1 MLAFDI
7 ETTGLKPGRDKITI
21 VCTEDFA
28 TGRRKAYEF
37 GRLEAAGD
45 IDGYEKA
52 KTEMLQELSE
62 ATSLCAFNGLA
73 FDIPFIAKT
82 FQVDDAM
89 VASWKEKLSD
99 IFVYCKRMYMHTFS
113 LNLLCQKNNVPVKI
127 SSGLQA
133 IEWAREQ
140 NWDALKEY
148 CEADVAILNKLYQK
162 RHLLNPRNNALMD
175 LKFIAKEPLYD
186 AVEASPLATA
196 QTSID
201 AFVSVAAAVP
211 CISVDDTWESP
222 STLEQGAETDVRLDT
237 PRASLQPHHTQAPKH
252 NAAFCRQ
259 RMNLLAN

>member
-7 ETTGLKPGRDKITI
+7 ETTGLKPGRDMITI
-21 VCTEDFA
+21 VCTEDFK
-28 TGRRKAYEF
+28 TGQQKAYEF
-37 GRLEAAGD
+37 GRLQAAGD
-45 IDGYEKA
+45 VDGYERA
-52 KTEMLQELSE
+52 KSEMIEELTA
-62 ATSLCAFNGLA
+62 ATTLCAFNGLA

-82 FQVDDAM
+82 FQVDEDV
-89 VASWKEKLSD
+89 VASWKRKLSD

-113 LNLLCQKNNVPVKI
+113 LNLLCEKNNVPVKI

-148 CEADVAILNKLYQK
+148 CEADVAILNKLYTK

-186 AVEASPLATA
+186 NIEATPLAKA
-196 QTSID
+196 QQSID
-201 AFVSVAAAVP
+201 TFVSKAVP
-211 CISVDDTWESP
+211 ARPLDDTWEDGVTRKAAP
-222 STLEQGAETDVRLDT
+222 EPLAARLAPEPGCT
-237 PRASLQPHHTQAPKH
+237 PT
-252 NAAFCRQ
+252 CVRQ

>member
-1 MLAFDI
+1 MDWCVGCTMLAFDI

-21 VCTEDFA
+21 VCTEDFQ
-28 TGRRKAYEF
+28 TGRQTSYEF

-45 IDGYEKA
+45 VDGYERA
-52 KTEMLQELSE
+52 KSEMLEELTG
-62 ATSLCAFNGLA
+62 ATTLCAFNGLA

-82 FQVDDAM
+82 FQVDEDV
-89 VASWKEKLSD
+89 VASWKRKLSD
-99 IFVYCKRMYMHTFS
+99 IFVHCKRMYMHTFS
-113 LNLLCQKNNVPVKI
+113 LNLLCEKNNVPVKI

-148 CEADVAILNKLYQK
+148 CEADVAILNKLYHK

-186 AVEASPLATA
+186 DLEATPLATA
-196 QTSID
+196 QQSID
-201 AFVSVAAAVP
+201 AFVSATVP
-211 CISVDDTWESP
+211 VKPLDDTWEDGV
-222 STLEQGAETDVRLDT
+222 TRHT
-237 PRASLQPHHTQAPKH
+237 PPEPLAPRP
-252 NAAFCRQ
+252 APESECTVSCVRQ